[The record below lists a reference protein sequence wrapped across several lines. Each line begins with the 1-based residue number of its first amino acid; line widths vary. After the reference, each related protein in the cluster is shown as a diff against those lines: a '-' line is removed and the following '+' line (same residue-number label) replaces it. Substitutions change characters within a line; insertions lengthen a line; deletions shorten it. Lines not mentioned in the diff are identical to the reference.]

1 MNHILAAIVPVDLPN
16 TLYAV
21 AAIVA
26 AWNAYAANS
35 SAKKNL
41 AECLLSRALLLEQL
55 NLLKAS
61 LPAGPS

>member
-1 MNHILAAIVPVDLPN
+1 MNHIFAALVPVDLPN

-26 AWNAYAANS
+26 AWNAYAANA

-55 NLLKAS
+55 SLLKAS